1 MNCGIRI
8 ILTTFATEACAS
20 AVVRA
25 LLEERLIACGNMI
38 PDVRSLYR
46 WKGSIEES
54 AEIQVFLKTDQS
66 HASLCMQRL
75 EELHPYDAPEIL
87 LLDPVAASAPYSAW
101 LRDALRM
108 PE

>member
-38 PDVRSLYR
+38 PDVRSLYH

-54 AEIQVFLKTDQS
+54 AEIQVLLKTDQI
-66 HASLCMQRL
+66 HASLCMERL

-87 LLDPVAASAPYSAW
+87 LLNPVAASAPYSAW